1 MWSDRHLREDN
12 VRRFLKFSHTIGAIG
27 MMGALACLLALL
39 WFAPPPTSPEGY
51 AAARAGMGAVAK
63 WVFMPS
69 LGLTLIAGLLAI
81 AASPVF
87 HNAGWAWVKAATG
100 ILLFESGF
108 VGVLGPMQ
116 AEAERSAKV
125 LAGAAEVA
133 GVMPAFASERNVLIV
148 LLLLSV
154 ANVVLGV
161 WRPRLVRRRA
171 GEQSSLGQEDQ
182 AGG

>member
-1 MWSDRHLREDN
+1 M
-12 VRRFLKFSHTIGAIG
+12 RRFLKFAHTLGAIG

-39 WFAPPPTSPEGY
+39 WFAPPPAAPEGY

-81 AASPVF
+81 AASPAF
-87 HNAGWAWVKAATG
+87 HNAGWAWLKAATG

-108 VGVLGPMQ
+108 VGVLGPMER
-116 AEAERSAKV
+116 EAARSAKV
-125 LAGAAEVA
+125 FAGESVASLA
-133 GVMPAFASERNVLIV
+133 PLFSSERNVLIV
-148 LLLLSV
+148 LFLLSV

-161 WRPRLVRRRA
+161 WRPRLVRRAQAAAELESAHGRDSVGKA
-171 GEQSSLGQEDQ
+171 ESL
-182 AGG
+182 

>member
-1 MWSDRHLREDN
+1 L
-12 VRRFLKFSHTIGAIG
+12 RRFLKFSHTIGAIG
-27 MMGALACLLALL
+27 MMGGLACLLALL
-39 WFAPPPTSPEGY
+39 WFAPPPSSPEGY

-69 LGLTLIAGLLAI
+69 LGLTLIAGLLSI
-81 AASPVF
+81 AATPAF
-87 HNAGWAWVKAATG
+87 HNMGWPWVKAATG

-108 VGVLGPMQ
+108 VGVLGPIQ

-125 LAGAAEVA
+125 MAGGADVA
-133 GVMPAFASERNVLIV
+133 GSALAFTGERNILIV

-161 WRPRLVRRRA
+161 WRPRLVRRRDGA
-171 GEQSSLGQEDQ
+171 AEETGV
-182 AGG
+182 

>member
-1 MWSDRHLREDN
+1 MREAGL
-12 VRRFLKFSHTIGAIG
+12 RRFLKFAHTLGAIG

-39 WFAPPPTSPEGY
+39 WFAPPQTSPEGY

-81 AASPVF
+81 AASPAF
-87 HNAGWAWVKAATG
+87 HNSGWAWLKAATG

-108 VGVLGPMQ
+108 VGVLGPMER
-116 AEAERSAKV
+116 EASRSAKV
-125 LAGAAEVA
+125 LAGENITALAPSFAA
-133 GVMPAFASERNVLIV
+133 ERNVLIV
-148 LLLLSV
+148 LFLLSV

-161 WRPRLVRRRA
+161 WRPRLVRQA
-171 GEQSSLGQEDQ
+171 KAAADQ
-182 AGG
+182 KVAREGASGGMAESQ

>member
-1 MWSDRHLREDN
+1 LK
-12 VRRFLKFSHTIGAIG
+12 RFLKFSHTLGAIG

-39 WFAPPPTSPEGY
+39 WFAPPPSSPEGY
-51 AAARAGMGAVAK
+51 AAARAGMGAVSK

-69 LGLTLIAGLLAI
+69 LGLTLVAGLLSI
-81 AASPVF
+81 AATPAF
-87 HNAGWAWVKAATG
+87 HNMGWPWLKAATG

-108 VGVLGPMQ
+108 VGVMGPMQ
-116 AEAERSAKV
+116 AEAERAAKV
-125 LAGAAEVA
+125 LAGETVT
-133 GVMPAFASERNVLIV
+133 GVMPAFTSERNVLIV

-171 GEQSSLGQEDQ
+171 ATNEGEGQ
-182 AGG
+182 AGA

>member
-1 MWSDRHLREDN
+1 
-12 VRRFLKFSHTIGAIG
+12 
-27 MMGALACLLALL
+27 
-39 WFAPPPTSPEGY
+39 
-51 AAARAGMGAVAK
+51 MGAVAK

-81 AASPVF
+81 AASPPF

-108 VGVLGPMQ
+108 VGVLGPMER
-116 AEAERSAKV
+116 EAERSAKV
-125 LAGAAEVA
+125 MAGAVDVA
-133 GVMPAFASERNVLIV
+133 GAMPAFASERNVLIV
-148 LLLLSV
+148 LLVLSV

-161 WRPRLVRRRA
+161 WRPRLVRRQA